1 MQIKQN
7 TILITGGSSGIGLA
21 MAEAFIK
28 AGNSVIICGRRES
41 KLHEAQQQLPQLNIF
56 VCDVSDRSQGE
67 RLFKEISSK
76 CLKLFRRL

>member
-1 MQIKQN
+1 VGN
-7 TILITGGSSGIGLA
+7 GLA

-41 KLHEAQQQLPQLNIF
+41 KLHEAQQKLPPLNIY
-56 VCDVSDRSQGE
+56 VYDVSDRSQRE

-76 CLKLFRRL
+76 FPEINILVNNAGIQSI